1 MLTADILSA
10 LSPTLKITGLLLH
23 KFHLNMSHKVKVEVP
38 VVPPLLI
45 SSLFTTHSPRL
56 FRCRVDNC
64 RVLRWVT
71 HVYSAGQADN
81 KKITEKSCDAHL
93 LQMQNTKHY

>member
-1 MLTADILSA
+1 
-10 LSPTLKITGLLLH
+10 
-23 KFHLNMSHKVKVEVP
+23 MSHKVKVEVP

-71 HVYSAGQADN
+71 HVYNGERPGREDN
-81 KKITEKSCDAHL
+81 KKITENSCDAHL